1 MNNYTRNYNYSDSRM
16 ETVTRAFPRL
26 MRSVYAWMCAGLLM
40 TGFTA
45 LGIAKNSEMVTAIF
59 SNTIL
64 FWGLMIAEIAL
75 VIFLTARIHKMS
87 FSTAALCFAGY
98 AILNGVTMSAIFFI
112 YTLSSIAQTFFI
124 CAGTFGAMSL
134 VGLFVKRDLS
144 GIGRILMMGLIGL
157 IIATVVNIF
166 VASSGLAMILNYVGV
181 LIFVGLTAYDVQRI
195 KVMLTEA
202 ADVYG
207 TEQLQKL
214 ALMGSLTIYLDF
226 INLFLYLLRIFGDRK

>member
-87 FSTAALCFAGY
+87 FPTAALCFAGY

-195 KVMLTEA
+195 KVMLTET

>member
-1 MNNYTRNYNYSDSRM
+1 
-16 ETVTRAFPRL
+16 
-26 MRSVYAWMCAGLLM
+26 
-40 TGFTA
+40 
-45 LGIAKNSEMVTAIF
+45 
-59 SNTIL
+59 
-64 FWGLMIAEIAL
+64 
-75 VIFLTARIHKMS
+75 MS
-87 FSTAALCFAGY
+87 FQTAALCFAGY

>member
-75 VIFLTARIHKMS
+75 VIFLTARINKMS
-87 FSTAALCFAGY
+87 FPTAALCFAGY

>member
-87 FSTAALCFAGY
+87 FPTAPLCFAGY
-98 AILNGVTMSAIFFI
+98 AILSGVTMSAIFFI